1 MKGKW
6 VTYNHSMQMKP
17 TRSHLEGG
25 SPPPSHES
33 PLIPPE
39 PKILPR
45 INYLNWSMHSVINA
59 LFHDLVTI
67 KNIPLYGFFK
77 FLDLIQKSLSLSPTT
92 LFRIKDCL
100 YLPQRFYV
108 QWILISH
115 PSDGY
120 PIDWS
125 LSRIM
130 SRSLSWK
137 IHLYPIPYGIWQ
149 ASLLSW
155 CSTLQVIYF
164 IEIFDNTFAFHITY
178 YIEFL
183 SLGVELFNP
192 QRRVSNLAFLILG
205 LQPLTHKG
213 GYYT

>member
-1 MKGKW
+1 
-6 VTYNHSMQMKP
+6 MKP

-25 SPPPSHES
+25 STPPSHES

-45 INYLNWSMHSVINA
+45 INYLNWSMHSVINT

-67 KNIPLYGFFK
+67 KNIPLYGFFE
-77 FLDLIQKSLSLSPTT
+77 FLDLIQKSLSLSPTM

-115 PSDGY
+115 PCDGY

-137 IHLYPIPYGIWQ
+137 IHLYPIPYGIWK

-164 IEIFDNTFAFHITY
+164 INLFNNTFSFHITCHLA
-178 YIEFL
+178 FL
-183 SLGVELFNP
+183 ILGVKYFNP
-192 QRRVSNLAFLILG
+192 QRRVLNLSFLSLGLQTFNTQGKISNLA
-205 LQPLTHKG
+205 LT
-213 GYYT
+213 